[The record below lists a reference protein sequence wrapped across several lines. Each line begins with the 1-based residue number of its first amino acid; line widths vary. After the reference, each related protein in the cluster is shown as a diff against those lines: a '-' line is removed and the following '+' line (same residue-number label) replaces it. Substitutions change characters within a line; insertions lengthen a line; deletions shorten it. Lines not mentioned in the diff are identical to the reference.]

1 MKINATV
8 PKRTIKEQEI
18 YSHQQVEKFSRLAAI
33 IFSFVTVFYFFFKLL
48 FL

>member
-1 MKINATV
+1 MKVNANI
-8 PKRTIKEQEI
+8 PKRNDEEQALFER
-18 YSHQQVEKFSRLAAI
+18 QQVERFSRWAAI